1 MVTRNLGDHNPSFRN
16 SGDTVVIPNVVN
28 LSQDP
33 SLGTG
38 AVSATELATDA
49 VETIKIKDAN
59 VTAAKLAATL
69 DLSTKTITLPNT
81 SVTDAMLSNTLDLA
95 AKTITLGNTE
105 GGVIGTAGTNVT
117 AVHYGEGYHHT
128 TVLTLT
134 DVAIAIAAA
143 ADEGNGALIYTFP
156 AGVHIHEVSYMSVAL
171 QGGGTVN
178 ADTPDIGIGSVIASG
193 ANALLSAVGAT
204 SEDYIT
210 GQTAADCN
218 GTATVVGPLGATA
231 GILTGISLNAA
242 ADVKAVY
249 LNVADGWAGT
259 DTVAATGTVVL
270 KWSKIA

>member
-1 MVTRNLGDHNPSFRN
+1 MSHGISQLENRDWDFKGNIKVNGITVISSAGAIIGDIQATAS
-16 SGDTVVIPNVVN
+16 SI
-28 LSQDP
+28 
-33 SLGTG
+33 
-38 AVSATELATDA
+38 SATE
-49 VETIKIKDAN
+49 
-59 VTAAKLAATL
+59 LAATL
-69 DLSTKTITLPNT
+69 DLSTKTVTLPNT

-117 AVHYGEGYHHT
+117 AAHYGDGYHHT

-178 ADTPDIGIGSVIASG
+178 ADTPDIGIGSVVASG

-210 GQTAADCN
+210 GQTASDCN

-231 GILTGISLNAA
+231 GILTGISLNKA

-259 DTVAATGTVVL
+259 DTVAASGTVVL
-270 KWSKIA
+270 KWSKVA